1 MEPAFNEV
9 ILASA
14 TILTVASTRLSTQT
28 ICIILNFNGPPWAY
42 VNVIES
48 NGSTHSASSS
58 KQADH
63 MPEPIKADKPPSLY
77 KRFSCP
83 PTGVFSLLND
93 CHSELTSIK
102 CSPTSNLPYGQ
113 RYRQLDCLEWS
124 SGCYAY
130 CSICNFLL
138 LKHRIRILAVL
149 SSLKGGTI
157 LLCCRSD
164 NIFLSYVGFV
174 AFGASYA
181 STIPSLRLSYGCLL
195 DTIAE
200 AQTLIR

>member
-1 MEPAFNEV
+1 MV
-9 ILASA
+9 RHGR
-14 TILTVASTRLSTQT
+14 T
-28 ICIILNFNGPPWAY
+28 
-42 VNVIES
+42 
-48 NGSTHSASSS
+48 THSASSS

-63 MPEPIKADKPPSLY
+63 MPEPIKADKSPSLY

-83 PTGVFSLLND
+83 STGVFSLLND

-102 CSPTSNLPYGQ
+102 CSRTSNLPYGQ
-113 RYRQLDCLEWS
+113 RYRQL
-124 SGCYAY
+124 G
-130 CSICNFLL
+130 N
-138 LKHRIRILAVL
+138 LKILAVL

-164 NIFLSYVGFV
+164 NIFHSYVGFV